1 MKANFGGIFQGH
13 VLYYARAICYY
24 CILSYSSIIL
34 LLYIISQYIL
44 YILRLVASNMH
55 SIYYNI
61 LYYAPMLFLFCF
73 SCPFD
78 LITPPYLLLCMCMVS
93 TAGSGVVGWMTGP
106 SARLRMERASTLHLQ
121 AVAKGHV
128 RVPIPLSTQKATR
141 SSRRGSLV
149 SSLFS
154 SQISYATFE
163 TANVVLYLHRIPQHY
178 AYNVRVVA
186 SIQSYLVV
194 CTAVDS
200 QEYAYYTRNTT
211 RVLRVVSIVRARTR
225 VYAYYYLEQFYSSI
239 MYAYHVYNILC
250 ILRRTLQSSS
260 YLFVKI
266 TVSRLKLELTLRSN

>member
-1 MKANFGGIFQGH
+1 M
-13 VLYYARAICYY
+13 
-24 CILSYSSIIL
+24 L
-34 LLYIISQYIL
+34 LLHTLVLQYYIITVYNQLVYSYIIYTTSSYNSQPVICIVYI
-44 YILRLVASNMH
+44 I
-55 SIYYNI
+55 IYYI
-61 LYYAPMLFLFCF
+61 ITLFCF